1 MIDIKKPDYALVQF
15 FDIKSVIKA
24 IKAADGELIGGQRV
38 CLKFGLS
45 VATKC
50 VWVDGVAAEVSE
62 NSLQKEFSQF
72 GRIQNLIIDRSRG
85 HALVYFDQVCVICS
99 VYTTTNNKK
108 KHLLP
113 TKDSLVLV
121 NKCQH
126 FEGKTFV
133 GVWIRGHQFCWS

>member
-38 CLKFGLS
+38 CLKFGQS

-85 HALVYFDQVCVICS
+85 HALVYFDQVCDLFCL
-99 VYTTTNNKK
+99 YNNKK
-108 KHLLP
+108 TLAH
-113 TKDSLVLV
+113 
-121 NKCQH
+121 NKRFTCVDKQMPI
-126 FEGKTFV
+126 F
-133 GVWIRGHQFCWS
+133 

>member
-38 CLKFGLS
+38 CLKFGQS

-85 HALVYFDQVCVICS
+85 HALVYFDQVCDYL
-99 VYTTTNNKK
+99 VYPAVTCLQQKI
-108 KHLLP
+108 L
-113 TKDSLVLV
+113 S
-121 NKCQH
+121 C
-126 FEGKTFV
+126 
-133 GVWIRGHQFCWS
+133 R

>member
-50 VWVDGVAAEVSE
+50 VWVDGVAAEVPPDDE
-62 NSLQKEFSQF
+62 
-72 GRIQNLIIDRSRG
+72 RDR
-85 HALVYFDQVCVICS
+85 F
-99 VYTTTNNKK
+99 
-108 KHLLP
+108 
-113 TKDSLVLV
+113 
-121 NKCQH
+121 
-126 FEGKTFV
+126 
-133 GVWIRGHQFCWS
+133 

>member
-50 VWVDGVAAEVSE
+50 VWVDGVAGEVSE

-72 GRIQNLIIDRSRG
+72 GRIQNLIIDR
-85 HALVYFDQVCVICS
+85 HTNLKWNAVYKRRRRRRSLICS
-99 VYTTTNNKK
+99 FTRPPSVTCTLYYSTSN
-108 KHLLP
+108 
-113 TKDSLVLV
+113 
-121 NKCQH
+121 
-126 FEGKTFV
+126 
-133 GVWIRGHQFCWS
+133 IR